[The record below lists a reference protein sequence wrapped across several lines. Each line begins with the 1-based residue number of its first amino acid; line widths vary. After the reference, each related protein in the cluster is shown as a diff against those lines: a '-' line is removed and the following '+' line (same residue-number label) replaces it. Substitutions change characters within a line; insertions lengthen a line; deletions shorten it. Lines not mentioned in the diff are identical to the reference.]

1 MKTTAYG
8 ATDTMSITSKEE
20 LAGIAANPSG
30 NYRLDKDIDMTG
42 VDWIPFKF
50 SGNLDG
56 NGHAIL
62 NLTYSTTGE
71 ETMTSYDGN
80 YKKYDT
86 GFGGL
91 FSIVT
96 EGASVTNLK
105 LINVRATL
113 TTDDHAFIGTVAGC
127 LDGGVIDGCT
137 ITGRLDITTS
147 AKMFGVGGIV
157 GYGRGSI
164 TNTDSETT
172 LVCIDTDIQNKDE
185 QFMGGAYATGYI
197 DMENCNITVY
207 GYDSDHGYVHNG

>member
-1 MKTTAYG
+1 MKKYIHQVMAGIVAVFIIAGIATMKTTAYG
-8 ATDTMSITSKEE
+8 ATDTMRITSKEE

-113 TTDDHAFIGTVAGC
+113 TTDDPAFIGTVAMAF
-127 LDGGVIDGCT
+127 L
-137 ITGRLDITTS
+137 
-147 AKMFGVGGIV
+147 ANYPFGHNHICKDVW
-157 GYGRGSI
+157 RRR
-164 TNTDSETT
+164 NCW
-172 LVCIDTDIQNKDE
+172 LWKRKHNK
-185 QFMGGAYATGYI
+185 Y
-197 DMENCNITVY
+197 
-207 GYDSDHGYVHNG
+207 